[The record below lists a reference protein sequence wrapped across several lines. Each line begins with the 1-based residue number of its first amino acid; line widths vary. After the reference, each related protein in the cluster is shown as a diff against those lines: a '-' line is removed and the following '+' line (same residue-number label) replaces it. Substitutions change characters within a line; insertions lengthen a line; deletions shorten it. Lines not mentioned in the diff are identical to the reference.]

1 MVAVV
6 LIAFVV
12 SAVAVFMMAT
22 AVVVALAALADG
34 GVSGGSGVGG
44 RR

>member
-22 AVVVALAALADG
+22 ALVVALIVA
-34 GVSGGSGVGG
+34 
-44 RR
+44 